1 VHARTES
8 GTLLDRSRAVAGLR
22 IGARLVAVLLP
33 LAALA
38 ALRLASADA
47 LSLAS
52 WVTPTA
58 AAIAA
63 AFAGAALVP
72 TAAAALHRGRIRDL
86 ADATGLAVLTVLL
99 GAVAVDPHT
108 SGAVSAGLA
117 LASVVFLA
125 GSLAGEGRIDNP
137 QARWS
142 GAVVIFALAELTL
155 GGMLLVSGGATG
167 AQVGQLL
174 GSVAAVLLL
183 AATALA
189 AMTPTRATALGVLT
203 SAAVAQ
209 ALASPGGLGSLA
221 GPAGLAFGAALLG
234 WQVVTREVLAEQKAA
249 RPAGAPLLPDLGPAS
264 ARLEAEHES
273 ESRMARELRGTIEE
287 LMGARRIV
295 ELQRLE
301 LERTA
306 RVDRLTGLATRDTIV
321 ERLGIEAAEARRYAH
336 PVALV
341 LLDID
346 GFTAL
351 NHDHGLDVG
360 DALLREVALRM
371 RLRMREADA
380 LGRIGPDAF
389 LAILPHTD
397 ERGATALAEALRS
410 RVIDRPLTTGQGELK
425 VSVSIGIALMRP
437 GMGFSDEELLAA
449 AEEALASA
457 RAAGGN
463 RIAFDRLHGLARLD
477 ERRAA
482 QPEGADDRST
492 G

>member
-1 VHARTES
+1 
-8 GTLLDRSRAVAGLR
+8 LDRSRAVAGLR

-33 LAALA
+33 LAGLA
-38 ALRLASADA
+38 ALRLASADT
-47 LSLAS
+47 LSLQS

-99 GAVAVDPHT
+99 GALAVDRNT
-108 SGAVSAGLA
+108 ASAITAALV

-125 GSLAGEGRIDNP
+125 GSLAGEGILVNQR
-137 QARWS
+137 ARWS
-142 GAVVIFALAELTL
+142 GTVVIFALAELSL
-155 GGMLLVSGGATG
+155 GGILLVSGGTARIQ
-167 AQVGQLL
+167 AGQLL
-174 GSVAAVLLL
+174 APAAAVLLL
-183 AATALA
+183 ASTALA
-189 AMTPTRATALGVLT
+189 ITTPARATALGILT
-203 SAAVAQ
+203 SAAVAL
-209 ALASPGGLGSLA
+209 ALASPGGAGSLA
-221 GPAGLAFGAALLG
+221 GLAGLAFGATLLG
-234 WQVVTREVLAEQKAA
+234 WQVVTREVLAEPEAQ
-249 RPAGAPLLPDLGPAS
+249 RPPDAPPVPELGPAR
-264 ARLEAEHES
+264 ARLEPEHES
-273 ESRMARELRGTIEE
+273 ESRMAHELRGTIEE
-287 LMGARRIV
+287 LIGARRLV

-321 ERLGIEAAEARRYAH
+321 ERLKIEAAEARRYAH

-341 LLDID
+341 LVDID
-346 GFTAL
+346 AFTAL
-351 NHDHGLDVG
+351 NHDHGLEVG

-380 LGRIGPDAF
+380 LGRVGPDAF

-397 ERGATALAEALRS
+397 ERGATALAEALRG
-410 RVIDRPLTTGQGELK
+410 RVIDRPLVTSQGEVT

-437 GMGFSDEELLAA
+437 GMSFSDEDLLAA

-477 ERRAA
+477 ERRARE
-482 QPEGADDRST
+482 PVADEEA
-492 G
+492 GPAEA

>member
-1 VHARTES
+1 M
-8 GTLLDRSRAVAGLR
+8 
-22 IGARLVAVLLP
+22 GARLVVVLLP

-38 ALRLASADA
+38 ALRVASADR
-47 LSLAS
+47 LGLES

-63 AFAGAALVP
+63 ALTGAALVP
-72 TAAAALHRGRIRDL
+72 TAATALHRGRIGDL
-86 ADATGLAVLTVLL
+86 TDATALAVLTVLL
-99 GAVAVDPHT
+99 GAVAVNPHT
-108 SGAVSAGLA
+108 VSAVSAGLLVA
-117 LASVVFLA
+117 GVILAA
-125 GSLAGEGRIDNP
+125 GSLAGRTALTHDL
-137 QARWS
+137 ARWG
-142 GAVVIFALAELTL
+142 GAIVIFALAELSL
-155 GGMLLVSGGATG
+155 GGVLVVGGGAT
-167 AQVGQLL
+167 AAPAGQLL
-174 GSVAAVLLL
+174 APAAAVLLL

-189 AMTPTRATALGVLT
+189 TTTPARATAVGVLT
-203 SAAVAQ
+203 SAAVVE
-209 ALASPGGLGSLA
+209 ALASPGSVGSLTMTS
-221 GPAGLAFGAALLG
+221 GLALGAVLLG
-234 WQVVTREVLAEQKAA
+234 WQVVSRELGAERVAHGLVEASLAPQLDPPAA
-249 RPAGAPLLPDLGPAS
+249 LLEP
-264 ARLEAEHES
+264 EHES
-273 ESRMARELRGTIEE
+273 ESRMAHELRGTIEE
-287 LMGARRIV
+287 LIDSRRLV
-295 ELQRLE
+295 QLQRLE

-306 RVDRLTGLATRDTIV
+306 KVDRLTGLATRDTIV
-321 ERLGIEAAEARRYAH
+321 ERLAIEAAEARRYAH

-341 LLDID
+341 LVDID
-346 GFTAL
+346 AFTAI
-351 NHDHGLDVG
+351 NHDHGLEVG

-410 RVIDRPLTTGQGELK
+410 RVIDRPLVAEQGELT

-437 GMGFSDEELLAA
+437 GMSFSDEELLVA

-477 ERRAA
+477 ERR
-482 QPEGADDRST
+482 GAEPGAGDSST

>member
-1 VHARTES
+1 M
-8 GTLLDRSRAVAGLR
+8 
-22 IGARLVAVLLP
+22 AVLLP

-38 ALRLASADA
+38 SLRLASAEG
-47 LSLAS
+47 LSLQS
-52 WVTPTA
+52 WVIPTA

-63 AFAGAALVP
+63 ALAGAAVVP

-99 GAVAVDPHT
+99 AALAVDPHT
-108 SGAVSAGLA
+108 AGAVTAGLV
-117 LASVVFLA
+117 LAGVVFIA
-125 GSLAGEGRIDNP
+125 GSLAGEGILDN
-137 QARWS
+137 QLARWG
-142 GAVVIFALAELTL
+142 GAVVIFALAELSL
-155 GGMLLVSGGATG
+155 GVILLVSGGANG
-167 AQVGQLL
+167 APAGQLL
-174 GSVAAVLLL
+174 GPAAAALLL
-183 AATALA
+183 ASTALARATPARATALA
-189 AMTPTRATALGVLT
+189 VLT

-209 ALASPGGLGSLA
+209 TLASPAGIGSLA
-221 GPAGLAFGAALLG
+221 GPAGLGFGAALLG
-234 WQVVTREVLAEQKAA
+234 WQLVTREVLADRATS
-249 RPAGAPLLPDLGPAS
+249 RLVPAPRLPELGPAA
-264 ARLEAEHES
+264 ARFESDRES
-273 ESRMARELRGTIEE
+273 ETRMARELRGTIEE
-287 LMGARRIV
+287 LIDARRLV

-306 RVDRLTGLATRDTIV
+306 RLDRLTGLATRDTIV
-321 ERLGIEAAEARRYAH
+321 ERLTIEAAEARRYAH

-341 LLDID
+341 LVDID

-351 NHDHGLDVG
+351 NHDHGLEVG

-371 RLRMREADA
+371 RLRVREADA

-410 RVIDRPLTTGQGELK
+410 RAIDRPLVTAQGELT

-437 GMGFSDEELLAA
+437 GMSFSDEELLAA

-463 RIAFDRLHGLARLD
+463 RIAFDRLHGLARLE
-477 ERRAA
+477 ERRVKD
-482 QPEGADDRST
+482 EKGAGDQSAS
-492 G
+492 

>member
-1 VHARTES
+1 M
-8 GTLLDRSRAVAGLR
+8 DRPRAAAGLR
-22 IGARLVAVLLP
+22 MGARLVAVLLP

-47 LSLAS
+47 LSLQS
-52 WVTPTA
+52 WVMPTA

-63 AFAGAALVP
+63 AITGAAVVP
-72 TAAAALHRGRIRDL
+72 TAATALHRGRIGDL

-99 GAVAVDPHT
+99 GVVAVNPHT
-108 SGAVSAGLA
+108 ESAITAGLFIA
-117 LASVVFLA
+117 GVVFVA
-125 GSLAGEGRIDNP
+125 GSLAGEAILANSRT
-137 QARWS
+137 RWG
-142 GAVVIFALAELTL
+142 GAIAIFAPAESSL
-155 GGMLLVSGGATG
+155 GGIQLVSSGSIGGTG
-167 AQVGQLL
+167 SQLL
-174 GSVAAVLLL
+174 GPAAAVLLL

-189 AMTPTRATALGVLT
+189 RTTPARATALGVLT

-209 ALASPGGLGSLA
+209 ALASPGGVGSLTA
-221 GPAGLAFGAALLG
+221 PAGLALGAALVG
-234 WQVVTREVLAEQKAA
+234 WHVVTREVLAEQEASRAA
-249 RPAGAPLLPDLGPAS
+249 TERLVPLLAPA
-264 ARLEAEHES
+264 ATWLEPEHES
-273 ESRMARELRGTIEE
+273 ESRMAYELRGTIEE
-287 LMGARRIV
+287 LINARRLV
-295 ELQRLE
+295 QLQRLE

-306 RVDRLTGLATRDTIV
+306 KVDRLTGLATRDTIV
-321 ERLGIEAAEARRYAH
+321 ERLAIEAAEARRYAH

-341 LLDID
+341 LVDID
-346 GFTAL
+346 AFTAL
-351 NHDHGLDVG
+351 NHEHGLEVG

-410 RVIDRPLTTGQGELK
+410 RVIDRPLLAARGELT

-437 GMGFSDEELLAA
+437 GMSFTDEELLGA

-477 ERRAA
+477 ERR
-482 QPEGADDRST
+482 GAEPDGAGDRSI

>member
-1 VHARTES
+1 
-8 GTLLDRSRAVAGLR
+8 LDRSRTVAGLR

-33 LAALA
+33 LAGLG

-47 LSLAS
+47 LSLQS
-52 WVTPTA
+52 WATPAA

-86 ADATGLAVLTVLL
+86 ADATGLAALTVLL
-99 GAVAVDPHT
+99 GALAIDPHT
-108 SGAVSAGLA
+108 ARAITAGLV
-117 LASVVFLA
+117 LAGVVFLA
-125 GSLAGEGRIDNP
+125 GSLAGEGILVNRR
-137 QARWS
+137 ARWS
-142 GAVVIFALAELTL
+142 GTVVIFALAELSL
-155 GGMLLVSGGATG
+155 GGILLVSGGATG
-167 AQVGQLL
+167 IQAGQLL
-174 GSVAAVLLL
+174 APAAAVLLL
-183 AATALA
+183 ASTALSFT
-189 AMTPTRATALGVLT
+189 TPARATALGVLT
-203 SAAVAQ
+203 SAAVAL
-209 ALASPGGLGSLA
+209 ALASPGGAGSLA
-221 GPAGLAFGAALLG
+221 GLAGLAGLAFGAVLLG
-234 WQVVTREVLAEQKAA
+234 WQVVTREVLAEPEAQ
-249 RPAGAPLLPDLGPAS
+249 RPADAPVVPELGPAR
-264 ARLEAEHES
+264 AWLEPEHES
-273 ESRMARELRGTIEE
+273 ESRMAHELRGTIEE
-287 LMGARRIV
+287 LIGARRLI

-321 ERLGIEAAEARRYAH
+321 ERLEIEAAEARRYAH

-341 LLDID
+341 LVDID
-346 GFTAL
+346 AFTAL
-351 NHDHGLDVG
+351 NHDHGLEVG

-380 LGRIGPDAF
+380 LGRVGPDAF

-410 RVIDRPLTTGQGELK
+410 RVIDRPLVTAQGEVT

-437 GMGFSDEELLAA
+437 GMTFSDEELLAA

-477 ERRAA
+477 ERRARE
-482 QPEGADDRST
+482 PMADEEA
-492 G
+492 GPAEA

>member
-1 VHARTES
+1 M
-8 GTLLDRSRAVAGLR
+8 
-22 IGARLVAVLLP
+22 AVLLP

-38 ALRLASADA
+38 SLRLASAEG
-47 LSLAS
+47 LSLQS
-52 WVTPTA
+52 WVIPTA

-63 AFAGAALVP
+63 ALAGAAVVP

-99 GAVAVDPHT
+99 AALAVDPHT
-108 SGAVSAGLA
+108 AGAVTAGLV
-117 LASVVFLA
+117 LAGVVFLA
-125 GSLAGEGRIDNP
+125 GSLAGEGILDN
-137 QARWS
+137 QLARWG
-142 GAVVIFALAELTL
+142 GAVVIFALAELSL
-155 GGMLLVSGGATG
+155 GVILLVSGGANG
-167 AQVGQLL
+167 APAGQLL
-174 GSVAAVLLL
+174 GPAAAALLL
-183 AATALA
+183 ASTALA
-189 AMTPTRATALGVLT
+189 VLT

-209 ALASPGGLGSLA
+209 TLASPAGIGSLA
-221 GPAGLAFGAALLG
+221 GPAGLGFGAALLG
-234 WQVVTREVLAEQKAA
+234 WQLVTREVLADRATS
-249 RPAGAPLLPDLGPAS
+249 RLVPAPRLPELGPAA
-264 ARLEAEHES
+264 ARFESDRES
-273 ESRMARELRGTIEE
+273 ETRMARELRGTIEE
-287 LMGARRIV
+287 LIDARRLV

-306 RVDRLTGLATRDTIV
+306 RLDRLTGLATRDTIV
-321 ERLGIEAAEARRYAH
+321 ERLAIEAAEARRYAH

-341 LLDID
+341 LVDID

-351 NHDHGLDVG
+351 NHDHGLEVG

-371 RLRMREADA
+371 RLRVREADA

-410 RVIDRPLTTGQGELK
+410 RAIDRPLVTAQGELT

-437 GMGFSDEELLAA
+437 GMSFSDEELLAA

-463 RIAFDRLHGLARLD
+463 RIAFDRLHGLARLE
-477 ERRAA
+477 ERRVKD
-482 QPEGADDRST
+482 EKGAGDQSAS
-492 G
+492 